1 MTQELEV
8 KVQSPPSAAPEEPK
22 PEIKMNKQTDKRPRM
37 LCTVCMNKDSLAVRY
52 YTNRKR
58 KDGQIIR
65 TMDYE
70 HREEPPISQYNYPG
84 RQTVYRY
91 RRCYAGRVM
100 TFDQAI
106 EPTTKTTTGHKDVEI
121 LTKQGTILVAKQNEK
136 KQKKSKLKTNS
147 KSKQKISVKSERKH
161 QEELIEQIKA
171 NWLKRWKRLT
181 SRQEIEKTKLIDEL
195 ALELKKNLVPTN
207 SICNKIVKMCKGIIS
222 PTWIRKNLGDEYKS
236 EYRVININR
245 RWFSNTSVTKPEEFQ
260 VEYLPK
266 YNKKFLCSIIEFLVR
281 TYAPEIGK

>member
-1 MTQELEV
+1 
-8 KVQSPPSAAPEEPK
+8 
-22 PEIKMNKQTDKRPRM
+22 
-37 LCTVCMNKDSLAVRY
+37 
-52 YTNRKR
+52 
-58 KDGQIIR
+58 
-65 TMDYE
+65 MDYE

-222 PTWIRKNLGDEYKS
+222 PTWIRQNLGDEYKDHNQQG
-236 EYRVININR
+236 RANKR
-245 RWFSNTSVTKPEEFQ
+245 FTGNTSVADPAQFKL
-260 VEYLPK
+260 EYLMK
-266 YNKKFLCSIIEFLVR
+266 YDKKMLCSIIEFLVKN
-281 TYAPEIGK
+281 YAPEIGK